1 MKGLCVFLK
10 RVAAT
15 VIATTSKEKL
25 TSSSPDE
32 IGTAVRNP
40 DTGSK
45 PVWTNSENVS
55 EVYCKLERG
64 DARAHDDHDEGA
76 RPKSSVFCKLFF
88 FFATFPL
95 SPFEAT
101 V

>member
-1 MKGLCVFLK
+1 MI
-10 RVAAT
+10 AA
-15 VIATTSKEKL
+15 ISKEKL
-25 TSSSPDE
+25 TSSSLDE

-64 DARAHDDHDEGA
+64 DARAHDDRDEDA

-88 FFATFPL
+88 CDMFAI
-95 SPFEAT
+95 T
-101 V
+101 VRSDRVIWTI